1 MVSAP
6 PKMGEPTWSRF
17 DEASE
22 PQACQHQGLGQY
34 HLAVTSGNNLSFSL
48 SHKVLLPT
56 RWGRLSFPGRKQKAL
71 YTWACELDPCFHSG
85 SASRFTS
92 PPHTRCPEGLRSY
105 LALRESKRPARCP
118 LPWLVPLSSR
128 VEGCWHPTGPPGSPQ

>member
-34 HLAVTSGNNLSFSL
+34 HRAVTSGNNLSFSL

-92 PPHTRCPEGLRSY
+92 PPTLG
-105 LALRESKRPARCP
+105 ALRGCALI
-118 LPWLVPLSSR
+118 LP
-128 VEGCWHPTGPPGSPQ
+128 